1 MSPIRILAVLM
12 SCFALSG
19 CTDDAST
26 ILAPAQ
32 AVDVIEALAFT
43 VPDYA
48 SRAVVGPAL
57 IVGPG
62 DDPDADVSEPPDD
75 AARPLQRIIRPRT
88 ITGFWPG
95 KAWAEGANEYVGN
108 VGRIETTAKVTF
120 EGQHLAEQPVLI
132 QDHVPFIFDFGQIKF
147 ITAFA
152 PVSTDHACGLTV
164 RGSSLHAASWQFFT
178 GAGAPA
184 WGEAIVTSVATHSAQ
199 PDCHAVDPGQTGVGG
214 PGPGG
219 STCHYRIEYD
229 LHSGQ
234 VISVELLYCSASLG
248 DGL

>member
-1 MSPIRILAVLM
+1 M
-12 SCFALSG
+12 SCVSLNG
-19 CTDDAST
+19 CTDDASA
-26 ILAPAQ
+26 ILAPAL
-32 AVDVIEALAFT
+32 AADVIEALVFT

-48 SRAVVGPAL
+48 SPAVAGPAL
-57 IVGPG
+57 SGPG
-62 DDPDADVSEPPDD
+62 DDPDGDDSEPPDD
-75 AARPLQRIIRPRT
+75 VERPLQRIIDPRT
-88 ITGFWPG
+88 ITGLWPG
-95 KAWAEGANEYVGN
+95 KAWAEGANRYVGN

-120 EGQHLAEQPVLI
+120 EGQSLAEQPVVI

-152 PVSTDHACGLTV
+152 PVSTDHECGLTV

-184 WGEAIVTSVATHSAQ
+184 WGEAIVTTVATHSSQ
-199 PDCHAVDPGQTGVGG
+199 PICPVDDPGPTGVSG

-229 LHSGQ
+229 LDSGQ